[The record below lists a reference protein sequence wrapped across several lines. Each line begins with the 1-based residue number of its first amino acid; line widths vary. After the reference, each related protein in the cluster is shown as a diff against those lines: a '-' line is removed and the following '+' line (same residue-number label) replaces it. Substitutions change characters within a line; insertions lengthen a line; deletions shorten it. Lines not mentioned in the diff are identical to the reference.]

1 MHQSTTNP
9 DQQNSQ
15 LTNPNQ
21 QITNPKDD
29 DIINQFKRGE
39 DPHLLV
45 AALIA
50 AVTFAAGFTMPSG
63 YISEKGPAQGLAIL
77 TNNSA
82 FKAFLINNTIADI
95 RQ

>member
-1 MHQSTTNP
+1 M
-9 DQQNSQ
+9 
-15 LTNPNQ
+15 
-21 QITNPKDD
+21 
-29 DIINQFKRGE
+29 
-39 DPHLLV
+39 LV